1 MSRAGPAIDL
11 TEQRKHSVTKKVNIS
26 QAITQRHFTVVPS
39 VHYRDCLLY
48 LAGLV
53 VTFIYPP
60 YHRSSTKYLIR
71 WLFLKLHL
79 PLLYSHRF
87 VPLTARNEQSL
98 PRWLIC
104 FVAPTC
110 SSVLLPNLSVALSH
124 PASTRGR
131 LPATAFGI
139 PLSYGRRANNHTDQ
153 PLLPHSLP
161 TLSRRGGASNGN

>member
-1 MSRAGPAIDL
+1 MSVDTLSGRSVPPTPKIDIFGWL
-11 TEQRKHSVTKKVNIS
+11 GR
-26 QAITQRHFTVVPS
+26 
-39 VHYRDCLLY
+39 L
-48 LAGLV
+48 
-53 VTFIYPP
+53 IYPTTCIP
-60 YHRSSTKYLIR
+60 RVGTKYLIR

-79 PLLYSHRF
+79 PLLYSHHF
-87 VPLTARNEQSL
+87 VPLTARSKQSL

-110 SSVLLPNLSVALSH
+110 SSVLLPNLSVACIVK
-124 PASTRGR
+124 RNGR
-131 LPATAFGI
+131 LPTTAFGI